1 MKKPGKSLKD
11 FHLSYDI
18 MIMVLGILLVVFL
31 VLTFLHPENRFFMI
45 AAFAA
50 GGMVNIINGLKIL
63 KDKTKKN
70 MGISYIFFGIIIML
84 LGILFR
90 A

>member
-1 MKKPGKSLKD
+1 MKKPLKSLKD

-18 MIMVLGILLVVFL
+18 MIMVFGILLVVFL
-31 VLTFLHPENRFFMI
+31 ILTFINPENRFFMI

-50 GGMVNIINGLKIL
+50 GGLVNIVNGLKLL
-63 KDKTKKN
+63 KDKAKKN
-70 MGISYIFFGIIIML
+70 MGMSYIFFGIIIMF